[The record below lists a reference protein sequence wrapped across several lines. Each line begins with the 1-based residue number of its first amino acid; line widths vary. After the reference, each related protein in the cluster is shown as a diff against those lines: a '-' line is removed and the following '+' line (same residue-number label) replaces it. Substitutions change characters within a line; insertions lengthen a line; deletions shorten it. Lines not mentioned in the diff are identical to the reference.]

1 LAKKKAAVKKS
12 SKAKTTKKKKVEL
25 SAKEFAIAAAK
36 IALHDNCTDVV
47 VLDLTG
53 KSPATDYFIIATG
66 TSDRQTRTVADDI
79 KEFGKKHKFNVFGR
93 AGYEQGKWVLL
104 DFVDVVVHIFDPE
117 FREFYDL
124 ELLWGDATKLK
135 IED

>member
-1 LAKKKAAVKKS
+1 MAKKKAAVKKTS
-12 SKAKTTKKKKVEL
+12 KKKLETT
-25 SAKEFAIAAAK
+25 SREFALEAAK

-53 KSPATDYFIIATG
+53 KSPATDYFVIATG

-79 KEFGKKHKFNVFGR
+79 TEYGKKHDFRIFGR

-104 DFVDVVVHIFDPE
+104 DFVNVVVHIFNEE
-117 FREFYDL
+117 FRQYYDL
-124 ELLWGDATKLK
+124 ELLWGDAEKLK
-135 IED
+135 IEE